1 MGKSKAT
8 TDAFVDSLKSFVRF
22 GGREFHD
29 VPSRRI
35 RQFSLEDL
43 AIEYRAEFGRGDIRV
58 CGVLWSE
65 KKAPHLGVSQLYL
78 VGDLVVTLCQ

>member
-1 MGKSKAT
+1 VEKSKAT
-8 TDAFVDSLKSFVRF
+8 TDAFVDPLKSFVGF

-29 VPSRRI
+29 VPGRRI

-43 AIEYRAEFGRGDIRV
+43 AIEYRAEFGGDDVRV
-58 CGVLWSE
+58 CRGLWSE
-65 KKAPHLGVSQLYL
+65 KKAPQRGVVQIYI